1 MPNGHI
7 LVVDDEPDLVRAL
20 TIRLRA
26 AGYRV
31 TAAVDAVGAVA
42 AFLDDRPDLVLLD
55 LVLPTADGHAV
66 LERLQGLDRASA
78 PPVVCLTASTAVE
91 ERRRALAAGAVA
103 FLTKPFDGRELLAT
117 IAGHLAASREI
128 DAVAAG

>member
-42 AFLDDRPDLVLLD
+42 AVLEDRPDLVLLD
-55 LVLPTADGHAV
+55 LVLPTADGHVV
-66 LERLQGLDRASA
+66 LARLRGLDRAPA

-117 IAGHLAASREI
+117 IAGQLAARREA

>member
-31 TAAVDAVGAVA
+31 TAAIDAVGAVA
-42 AFLDDRPDLVLLD
+42 AVLDDRPDLVLLD
-55 LVLPTADGHAV
+55 LVLPSADGHAV
-66 LERLQGLDRASA
+66 LARLQGLDRETA
-78 PPVVCLTASTAVE
+78 PPVVCLTASTGAD
-91 ERRRALAAGAVA
+91 ERRRALAAGAAA
-103 FLTKPFDGRELLAT
+103 FLTKPFDGHELLAT
-117 IAGHLAASREI
+117 IAGQLALTRVADI
-128 DAVAAG
+128 GAAG